1 MVLGVS
7 AFDSFDDVSLSESLG
22 AASFLPGIFDRS
34 CNVFV
39 FLMFLL
45 SYDDTLTILSGVEY
59 RLLNRHTGAL
69 DIILFVSFSG
79 IIFRASASD
88 SVSISVIFAYNGQ
101 FGRLITTFT
110 FIGGGCVAVFSVLS
124 DSTTA
129 ICEVRP
135 FPSKLF
141 SSCIISS
148 CDFICR

>member
-79 IIFRASASD
+79 IIFHVSASD
-88 SVSISVIFAYNGQ
+88 SVSWKCVRFYLSITYVAWLSYFLVVTASMWSIACTISF
-101 FGRLITTFT
+101 
-110 FIGGGCVAVFSVLS
+110 
-124 DSTTA
+124 
-129 ICEVRP
+129 
-135 FPSKLF
+135 
-141 SSCIISS
+141 
-148 CDFICR
+148 